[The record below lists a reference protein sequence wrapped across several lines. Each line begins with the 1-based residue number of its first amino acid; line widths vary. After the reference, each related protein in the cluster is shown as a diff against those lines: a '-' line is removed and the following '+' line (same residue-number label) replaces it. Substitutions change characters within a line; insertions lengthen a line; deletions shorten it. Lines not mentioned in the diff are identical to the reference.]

1 VKHVSVKER
10 QALKE
15 LSWSDHSSPDTN
27 QLTSPGRIGTHP
39 PAFMQLYYAME
50 ARNVSTS
57 PLVVQFISP
66 TPKAGVSVTTSGY
79 ARVAAEALAEPV
91 LFVDAS
97 CRDLSLVDRLP
108 EHESLVQ
115 AFQNHRPLRYAIVP
129 AQNARNLFW
138 TRLCEGQ
145 GSLLNLGREKLRL
158 LLDELRR
165 THSLV
170 VLDCGSRMAA
180 EATAISR
187 YCDGSILV
195 VEAGRT
201 SQSEIAA
208 ARRQIERVGGQVI
221 GLVLNRER
229 GKSERR
235 NQEFA

>member
-1 VKHVSVKER
+1 VKHV
-10 QALKE
+10 ALQEPPTLRE
-15 LSWSDHSSPDTN
+15 LSWSDHSSSDAT
-27 QLTSPGRIGTHP
+27 QLTSPGRVGAHQ

-50 ARNVSTS
+50 ARNVGTS
-57 PLVVQFISP
+57 SLVVQFISP

-79 ARVAAEALAEPV
+79 ARVAAEASAEPV
-91 LFVDAS
+91 LFVDAG
-97 CRDLSLVDRLP
+97 CRDLNLVDRLP
-108 EHESLVQ
+108 EHASLVQ
-115 AFQNHRPLRYAIVP
+115 AFQNHRPLRHVIIP
-129 AQNARNLFW
+129 AQNARNLYW
-138 TRLCEGQ
+138 ARLCEGQ
-145 GSLLNLGREKLRL
+145 GSLLNLGIEKLRS

-165 THSLV
+165 NHSLV

-180 EATAISR
+180 EATSISR

-201 SQSEIAA
+201 SQSEILA

-229 GKSERR
+229 GRSERR